1 MRAGAVLAVL
11 DTRTLALQADQAR
24 AQMDAQQQTLLR
36 LRNGSRPEEIAQA
49 RSRLVAAQADAAR
62 ASRTWRGCAASP
74 PTRKGAASAPR
85 TWTAP
90 AAPRRW
96 PRPRRTNSAKRCAWP
111 RQARARKTSLA
122 PRPSCRPRRPA
133 GAAAAPDLARRTE
146 SARRRRGALAPAG
159 AGRHGHAAA
168 AGLRAGAGAAVGSHL
183 RGRGRPGQGQAGHG
197 GAGPDRQPA
206 RQAHRRQGR
215 LHLVGGRVHAQG
227 GPDRG
232 AAHQPGL
239 RVRVR
244 VDDPQDALRL
254 GQPATVRMAADAAQ

>member
-1 MRAGAVLAVL
+1 MKSPSSSSPPSRPVACRLGRWRYSQRDSGGDLVYYGNVDIRQISLAFDGNGRVQELRAEEGDRVRAGAVLAVL

-122 PRPSCRPRRPA
+122 PRPSCRPRRPSWRCCGTRSRKA
-133 GAAAAPDLARRTE
+133 N
-146 SARRRRGALAPAG
+146 
-159 AGRHGHAAA
+159 
-168 AGLRAGAGAAVGSHL
+168 
-183 RGRGRPGQGQAGHG
+183 
-197 GAGPDRQPA
+197 
-206 RQAHRRQGR
+206 
-215 LHLVGGRVHAQG
+215 
-227 GPDRG
+227 
-232 AAHQPGL
+232 
-239 RVRVR
+239 
-244 VDDPQDALRL
+244 
-254 GQPATVRMAADAAQ
+254 